1 VSDALELQQ
10 VVVGNDTLG
19 MRNCRLQAEPARK
32 LPKIAGVPY
41 LCLTGEA
48 SVHATYDHC
57 VIEFLKQVGAAP
69 EWIKLADRNITGNGH
84 FMHLEENN
92 MDIARVV
99 EDWVVEQESGR

>member
-1 VSDALELQQ
+1 
-10 VVVGNDTLG
+10 VVVGNDTLAL
-19 MRNCRLQAEPARK
+19 RNCYLQAEPARK
-32 LPKIAGVPY
+32 LPKIASVPY

-48 SVHATYDHC
+48 SVHVTYDHC
-57 VIEFLKQVGAAP
+57 VVEFLKQAGGKP
-69 EWIKLADRNITGNGH
+69 EWIKLGERNITGNGH